1 MLRRRRRRARWWL
14 GAKPAKV
21 KAAVAAG
28 NEKTMTEA
36 AVDDVG
42 CPEIK
47 KRRSF

>member
-1 MLRRRRRRARWWL
+1 MV

-21 KAAVAAG
+21 KAAVVAG

-47 KRRSF
+47 RRRSF